1 MTDRY
6 THIIPYKAKI
16 HKERTMNF
24 GQRIMDILKGLG
36 VSYLDFCRR
45 CGASHST
52 LNRWAGGQT
61 PRVDYFVCACETL
74 ANIRGQTI
82 DDVIQEMLWSV
93 PEYKLAKKR
102 EQS

>member
-1 MTDRY
+1 
-6 THIIPYKAKI
+6 
-16 HKERTMNF
+16 MNF
-24 GQRIMDILKGLG
+24 GQRIMEILR
-36 VSYLDFCRR
+36 SMAISNMEFHRR
-45 CGASHST
+45 CGASHTT

-74 ANIRGQTI
+74 AGIKDQKI

-102 EQS
+102 EEA